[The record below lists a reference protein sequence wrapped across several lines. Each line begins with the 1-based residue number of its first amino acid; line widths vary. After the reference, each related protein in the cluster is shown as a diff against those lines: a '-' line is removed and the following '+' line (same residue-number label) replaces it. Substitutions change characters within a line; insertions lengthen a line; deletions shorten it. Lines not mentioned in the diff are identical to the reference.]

1 MDATMP
7 YVRGKQKYQVRIP
20 ASVREEINL
29 HEGDT
34 LEARIEDGHI
44 VLIPQQMIA
53 RETGRKPADKKDQS
67 SLASYIGA
75 AKGLYSSPQDVDDY
89 IRNLREEWQD

>member
-1 MDATMP
+1 MP
-7 YVRGKQKYQVRIP
+7 YVRVKQKYQVTIP
-20 ASVREEINL
+20 ASIREEINL

-34 LEARIEDGHI
+34 LEAKVEDGHI
-44 VLIPQQMIA
+44 VLIPQQMMA
-53 RETGRKPADKKDQS
+53 RETGRKPDDKKAPS
-67 SLASYIGA
+67 SLASYLGA